1 MIQFNNYKINL
12 TSKIFLIFA
21 LLLMSLFSIGCSN
34 ENSNVKSFGKIE
46 KKNHNL
52 QGRLLPTPIAKNN
65 VPLQT
70 SDGEIFM
77 LERDTQDKVVLLAV
91 GYASCPD
98 ICPMHLSV
106 LAGAYNNLP
115 ANMQRDTKIVF
126 LSADPLRD
134 QEKISSWTQQFHQD
148 FIGVTSDEKK
158 LVEFQN
164 ALKIPPAILAKE
176 TENSDNYAVS
186 HASWITVFTKDNLAH
201 FIYPLGI
208 TQKEWVADL
217 EIIHKDKWKIN
228 N

>member
-1 MIQFNNYKINL
+1 MSQFNNYKINKL
-12 TSKIFLIFA
+12 NKIFIIA
-21 LLLMSLFSIGCSN
+21 TLLLISMLPISCSN
-34 ENSNVKSFGKIE
+34 ENVKSFGKIE

-52 QGRLLPTPIAKNN
+52 QGRLLPSPIEKNN
-65 VPLQT
+65 VALKT
-70 SDGEIFM
+70 SDGATFM
-77 LERDTQDKVVLLAV
+77 LERDTKNKVVLLAV

-134 QEKISSWTQQFHQD
+134 KEKISSWTQQFHQD
-148 FIGVTSDEKK
+148 FIGLTSDEKN
-158 LVEFQN
+158 LIEFQN
-164 ALKIPPAILAKE
+164 ALKIPPAVLAKE
-176 TENSDNYAVS
+176 TANSENYAVS

-208 TQKEWVADL
+208 TQKEWVTDL
-217 EIIHKDKWKIN
+217 EIIHKNKWKIN
-228 N
+228 